1 MRKLIPLAVCLL
13 GIGTS
18 HAGLI
23 VDRGVDSIR
32 TEARAALASEKLGS
46 LTNYGEIKREYI
58 KYSWTGRPVRP
69 IDTVAVTTATVSVP
83 EPGTLAML
91 ALGLIAVGVVRRR
104 PVR

>member
-23 VDRGVDSIR
+23 VDRGLDSIR
-32 TEARAALASEKLGS
+32 QDARATLATEKIGA
-46 LTNYGEIKREYI
+46 LTNYGAIKREYI
-58 KYSWTGRPVRP
+58 KYSWTGRAVKP
-69 IDTVAVTTATVSVP
+69 IDAVAVTAETVSVP
-83 EPGTLAML
+83 EPGTLALL
-91 ALGLIAVGVVRRR
+91 ALGLIAIGVVRRR